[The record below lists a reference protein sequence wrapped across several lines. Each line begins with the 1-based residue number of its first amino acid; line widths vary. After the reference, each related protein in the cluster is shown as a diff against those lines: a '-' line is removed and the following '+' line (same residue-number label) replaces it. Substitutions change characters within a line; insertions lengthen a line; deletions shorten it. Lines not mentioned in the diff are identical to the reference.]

1 LNEAE
6 PGCVF
11 CRIVARTVPAT
22 IRYEDAD
29 VVAFDAVPAATKL
42 HVLVIPRR
50 HIRSVA
56 ELADTELAGR
66 LVRVASTIAAE
77 AGVKSFR
84 LATNSGAPLQ
94 DVFHLHWHV
103 MAGDGMGHPA
113 GIAFSRRG
121 EAS

>member
-1 LNEAE
+1 MSQAE
-6 PGCVF
+6 SVCVF
-11 CRIVARTVPAT
+11 CRIAAHTAPAA

-29 VVAFDAVPAATKL
+29 IVAFDAEPAATPL
-42 HVLVIPRR
+42 HVLVVPRS

-56 ELADTELAGR
+56 ELKDAELAGR
-66 LVRVASTIAAE
+66 LVLVASRMAAD

-103 MAGDGMGHPA
+103 MAGEGMGHPA
-113 GIAFSRRG
+113 GMAFSRRKP
-121 EAS
+121 ES

>member
-1 LNEAE
+1 M
-6 PGCVF
+6 F

-50 HIRSVA
+50 HIPSVA
-56 ELADTELAGR
+56 DLADTELAGR

-77 AGVKSFR
+77 ARAKSFR
-84 LATNSGAPLQ
+84 VATNSGAPLQ
-94 DVFHLHWHV
+94 DIFDLHWHV
-103 MAGDGMGHPA
+103 MADGAMGHPA
-113 GIAFSRRG
+113 GIAFSRPPQ
-121 EAS
+121 ES